1 MIVIKGTDAD
11 TNIYNSNGTLSA
23 NRTLT
28 LGSNTLTVSGSA
40 GTAGV
45 QYGGDYSANFTARSL
60 VDLGYVDAH
69 LVGAD
74 VSSTLAAPTSAQ
86 QGYSVTWDNTNSR
99 FTLSDVS
106 GSGGGGT
113 GTVTSVTGTGTVSG
127 ITLSGTGTTDVTLTL
142 GGTLS
147 ITESQISDFGD
158 YLPLTGGSLTGD
170 VDSTA
175 NIEAVEFIGDL
186 RGAVLFKAQAGEA
199 LTKGEV
205 VYISGISGNT
215 TVVSKADADD
225 ANKMPAFGVVAAD
238 ASLNT
243 AVNIYTFGTL
253 SNLNTSGYTLGDTLY
268 VGTTPGSLVSTPP
281 TGESSLIQNIAKVT
295 RVDNA
300 AGSIKVQG
308 AGRTNATPNLNDGNV
323 FIGNASNQAEARAL
337 VEADI
342 SDFGTYLTGNETITL
357 SGDVSGSGTTSIVV
371 TVADDSHNHVIS
383 NVDGLQTA
391 LDAKAPLASP
401 ALTGTPTAPTA
412 ATATNTTQIATTAFV
427 KAQGYLTSF
436 TEINDLTAA
445 VTWANVPDANI
456 TESSVTQHQAA
467 LSITES
473 QISDFGTYATL
484 VGGKVPAGQL
494 PSFVDDVVEA
504 AGTANFPATGE
515 ADKIYVDTTTNK
527 TYRWSGSQ
535 YVEISASP
543 GSTDEVTEG
552 STNLYFTNARARAAI
567 SVSGSLSYDSGTG
580 VISYTQP
587 TNVSTFTNDS
597 GYITASSTATLT
609 NKSGNI
615 SQWTNDS
622 GYLTSETSHA
632 DVVVDGDFASQGLM
646 RRGATAGSYS
656 IVTDNSTNWNTAF
669 GWGDH
674 STAGYLTSETSHADV
689 VVDGDF
695 ASQGLMRRGAT
706 AGSYSIV
713 TDNSANWNTAFGWG
727 DHAAAGYLTSFTE
740 TNDLTAAVTW
750 ANVPN
755 ANITEGSVTQ
765 HQAALSITESQI
777 SDLGTYSAV
786 TSGAGVPSTTP
797 AALGDIYIDTTNDD
811 AYIAVGTASSA
822 DWEKSND
829 GGGGGGSGTVTS
841 VSGTGT
847 VSGISLSGTVTTS
860 GSLTLGGTLA
870 ADTSNITTGTFA
882 DARIAQSNVT
892 QHQAALSITESQIS
906 DLGAYITAS
915 STDTLTN
922 KSGNISQWTN
932 DSGYT
937 TNTGTVTSVGGT
949 GTVNGLTL
957 TGTVTTSGN
966 LTLGGSVSGSLTGV
980 TSVYNTALEVGRSS
994 TTEYIDFGTS
1004 GQVSVFL
1011 ANVEEFRF
1019 AAGGTFHADADV
1031 VAFSTTVASD
1041 ERLKHAIEPI
1051 PFALEKVMSLT
1062 GVKFKYRRDNRKS
1075 AGVIAQN
1082 VEQVMP
1088 SAVREMEQLNSGET
1102 YKAVD
1107 YNQLIGLLIEGMKE
1121 QQSQINSL
1129 RAQLFALQ
1137 RNQ

>member
-175 NIEAVEFIGDL
+175 NIEAVEFVGDL

-268 VGTTPGSLVSTPP
+268 VGTTPGALVSTPP
-281 TGESSLIQNIAKVT
+281 AGQSSLIQNIAKVT
-295 RVDNA
+295 RVDNS
-300 AGSIKVQG
+300 AGSIKIQG
-308 AGRTNATPNLNDGNV
+308 AGRTNAVPNLNEGNV
-323 FIGNASNQAEARAL
+323 FIGNASNQAEVRAL

-342 SDFGTYLTGNETITL
+342 SDFGTYLTSFTETNDLTAAVTWANVPDANITQSSVTQHQAALSITESQISDLGTYLTGNETITL

-371 TVADDSHNHVIS
+371 TVADDSHNHIIS
-383 NVDGLQTA
+383 NVDGLQAA
-391 LDAKAPLASP
+391 LDLKAPLASP

-436 TEINDLTAA
+436 TETNDLTAA
-445 VTWANVPDANI
+445 VTWANVPNANI
-456 TESSVTQHQAA
+456 TQSSVTQHQAA

-484 VGGKVPAGQL
+484 VGGTVPASQL
-494 PSFVDDVVEA
+494 PSYVDDVVEA
-504 AGTANFPATGE
+504 AGTGNFPATGE
-515 ADKIYVDTTTNK
+515 TDKIYVDTSANK

-632 DVVVDGDFASQGLM
+632 DVVVDA
-646 RRGATAGSYS
+646 
-656 IVTDNSTNWNTAF
+656 
-669 GWGDH
+669 
-674 STAGYLTSETSHADV
+674 
-689 VVDGDF
+689 DF

-755 ANITEGSVTQ
+755 ANITQSSVTQ

-777 SDLGTYSAV
+777 SDLGNYSAV

-882 DARIAQSNVT
+882 DARIAESNVT

-957 TGTVTTSGN
+957 SGTVTTSGN

-1051 PFALEKVMSLT
+1051 PFALEKVMALT
-1062 GVKFKYRRDNRKS
+1062 GVKFKYRRDNRNS

-1129 RAQLFALQ
+1129 RAQIFTLQ

>member
-127 ITLSGTGTTDVTLTL
+127 ITLSGSGTTDVTLTL

-268 VGTTPGSLVSTPP
+268 VGTTPGALVSTPP
-281 TGESSLIQNIAKVT
+281 TGQSSLIQNIAKVT
-295 RVDNA
+295 RVDNS
-300 AGSIKVQG
+300 AGSIKIQG
-308 AGRTNATPNLNDGNV
+308 AGRTNAVPNLNNGNV
-323 FIGNASNQAEARAL
+323 FIGNASNQAVARAL

-342 SDFGTYLTGNETITL
+342 SDFGTYLTGNQTITL

-391 LDAKAPLASP
+391 LDAKAPLNSP

-436 TEINDLTAA
+436 TETNDLTAA

-456 TESSVTQHQAA
+456 TETSVTQHQAA

-484 VGGKVPAGQL
+484 VGGTVPASQL
-494 PSFVDDVVEA
+494 PSYVDDVVEA
-504 AGTANFPATGE
+504 AGTGNFPATGE
-515 ADKIYVDTTTNK
+515 ADKIYVDTSTNK

-622 GYLTSETSHA
+622 
-632 DVVVDGDFASQGLM
+632 
-646 RRGATAGSYS
+646 
-656 IVTDNSTNWNTAF
+656 
-669 GWGDH
+669 
-674 STAGYLTSETSHADV
+674 GYLTSETSHADV

-829 GGGGGGSGTVTS
+829 GGGGGGGTVTS

-966 LTLGGSVSGSLTGV
+966 LTLGGSVSGGLTGV
-980 TSVYNTALEVGRSS
+980 TSVYNTGLAVGRSS

-1051 PFALEKVMSLT
+1051 PFALEKVMALT
-1062 GVKFKYRRDNRKS
+1062 GVKFKYRRDNRNS

-1107 YNQLIGLLIEGMKE
+1107 YNQLVGLLIEGMKE

-1129 RAQLFALQ
+1129 RAQIFTLQ